1 MSGSLT
7 FPDINTPWLVLGWF
21 VLLLSNGLSIY
32 FASKRLRGQP
42 RRLTFVVVLNVLASI
57 AVIGLVADVRLS
69 KVQLSQAW
77 LFSAGS
83 MPLSTE
89 NQQRLDAAPEAQLF
103 ILPEVTALAAD
114 SLNKA
119 QLISEPTQIM
129 DWQPSLQQLTI
140 VGDGL
145 NPAQWQALKANNAQ
159 LSIDFIPSTPLTGL
173 LNMRWNK
180 QIIQGEILSIAG
192 QLHIAEQDSNPG
204 YLYTLALFDPM
215 GNKIAEQN
223 LRAGENFIFSVQ
235 PSVSGNWLYQLSL
248 SDAGQNNNPAK
259 AQAVIISENVAVA
272 VESATTLK
280 ILIYQSAPSFE
291 TRQLREWAGSFANPV
306 TVISQISKNK
316 HLTQHFNYQGQT
328 PDNMELLELADLN
341 QFDLMVM
348 DGRALSLINQQEWLA
363 LKQAVQQGL
372 GLLLLADQSLQSA
385 LQLQDSALADK
396 INLSPITQQGAA
408 QTVVPNWPNSQI
420 EQAIQAQPINLLIS
434 QGLTLVFGERQQAL
448 VSMLSMGLGKIGV
461 SLINTTYQWQSSGK
475 TAQYSRYWQYL
486 LSQLAANRHP
496 AYWLPQTPDSML
508 QLNQQASACAL
519 SQFPGPH
526 AKLNA
531 LDYQSVFKLS
541 LAADLIRQDRYCLN
555 YWPQQPGW
563 YQLKLLADDKEAIS
577 SVAVNSV
584 QNHYVYQPNNWMAWR
599 QQQNQQS
606 SLYQAQLSQSLAKPL
621 ALEHNST
628 LNKLWCWLLLLA
640 TSAFLW
646 VERKQF

>member
-1 MSGSLT
+1 
-7 FPDINTPWLVLGWF
+7 
-21 VLLLSNGLSIY
+21 
-32 FASKRLRGQP
+32 
-42 RRLTFVVVLNVLASI
+42 
-57 AVIGLVADVRLS
+57 
-69 KVQLSQAW
+69 
-77 LFSAGS
+77 

-89 NQQRLDAAPEAQLF
+89 NQQRLDASPEAQLF
-103 ILPEVTALAAD
+103 ILPEITTLAAD
-114 SLNKA
+114 SVLKA
-119 QLISEPTQIM
+119 QPISEPTQIL

-145 NPAQWQALKANNAQ
+145 SPAQWLALKANNAQ
-159 LSIDFIPSTPLTGL
+159 LSIDFLPSTPLTGL
-173 LNMRWNK
+173 LNVRWNK

-192 QLHIAEQDSNPG
+192 QLHVAQQDSNPG
-204 YLYTLALFDPM
+204 DLYTLALIDPM
-215 GNKIAEQN
+215 GNKIEEQN

-235 PSVSGNWLYQLSL
+235 PSASGNWLYQLSL
-248 SDAGQNNNPAK
+248 SDAAQNNNPANS
-259 AQAVIISENVAVA
+259 QVVLISEDVAVA

-316 HLTQHFNYQGQT
+316 HLTQHFNYPGPT
-328 PDNMELLELADLN
+328 PNNIETLGLADLN
-341 QFDLMVM
+341 QFDLIVM
-348 DGRALSLINQQEWLA
+348 DGRALGLISQQQWLV

-385 LQLQDSALADK
+385 LQLHDSALAEK
-396 INLSPITQQGAA
+396 INLSPITQQGEA
-408 QTVVPNWPNSQI
+408 QTVVPNWPYSQI

-434 QGLTLVFGERQQAL
+434 QGLTLVLGERQQAL

-461 SLINTTYQWQSSGK
+461 SLINTTYQWQTSGK

-508 QLNQQASACAL
+508 QLNQPASACAL
-519 SQFPGPH
+519 SQLASPQ
-526 AKLNA
+526 AELDT
-531 LDYQSVFKLS
+531 LDYQPVFKLS
-541 LAADLIRQDRYCLN
+541 LEADLIRQDHYCAR

-563 YQLKLLADDKEAIS
+563 HQLKLLADDNEAKN
-577 SVAVNSV
+577 SVALNSV
-584 QNHYVYQPNNWMAWR
+584 QYHYIYQPNNWMAWH
-599 QQQNQQS
+599 QQQKHQS
-606 SLYQAQLSQSLAKPL
+606 SLYQARLSQRFAKPV
-621 ALEHNST
+621 ALEHSSR

>member
-1 MSGSLT
+1 VSGSLN
-7 FPDINTPWLVLGWF
+7 FPDIHTPWLMLSLF
-21 VLLLSNGLSIY
+21 VLLLSSGLSIY

-57 AVIGLVADVRLS
+57 ALIGLVADVRLS

-89 NQQRLDAAPEAQLF
+89 NQQRLDASPEAQLF
-103 ILPEVTALAAD
+103 ILPEVTALAAG

-145 NPAQWQALKANNAQ
+145 SPAQWQALKANNTQ
-159 LSIDFIPSTPLTGL
+159 LSIDFMPSTPLTGL

-192 QLHIAEQDSNPG
+192 RLHIADQDSNPG
-204 YLYTLALFDPM
+204 DLYTLALFDPM
-215 GNKIAEQN
+215 GNKVAEQN

-235 PSVSGNWLYQLSL
+235 PSASGNWLYQLSL
-248 SDAGQNNNPAK
+248 SDAAQNNNSAK

-272 VESATTLK
+272 VQSATTLK

-328 PDNMELLELADLN
+328 PNHMELLELADLN

-348 DGRALSLINQQEWLA
+348 DGRALGLISQQEWLA

-396 INLSPITQQGAA
+396 IYLSPIIQQGAA

-448 VSMLSMGLGKIGV
+448 VSSLSMGLGKIGV
-461 SLINTTYQWQSSGK
+461 SLLNSTYQWQTSGA
-475 TAQYSRYWQYL
+475 TAQYSHYWQYL
-486 LSQLAANRHP
+486 LSQLAANRQP
-496 AYWLPQTPDSML
+496 AYWLAQTPDRVML
-508 QLNQQASACAL
+508 LNQHSSACAL
-519 SQFPGPH
+519 SELAAPQ
-526 AKLNA
+526 AVLEA

-541 LAADLIRQDRYCLN
+541 LVSTLIQQDRHCTS
-555 YWPQQPGW
+555 YWPQHSGW
-563 YQLKLLADDKEAIS
+563 QQLKLFATGNEANNPA
-577 SVAVNSV
+577 AVSSV
-584 QNHYVYQPNNWMAWR
+584 QNQYVYEPNNWMAWQQR
-599 QQQNQQS
+599 QKQQS
-606 SLYQAQLSQSLAKPL
+606 SMYHVQLSQSLAKPQ
-621 ALEHNST
+621 AQEHSYI
-628 LNKLWCWLLLLA
+628 LSKLWFWLLLVTA
-640 TSAFLW
+640 CGFLW